1 VQTEATARA
10 DADGT
15 LFAQYT
21 VKVDVAGNVAGYGL
35 ASVAVNGVTKSDF
48 GVRAD
53 KFWLAAPV
61 GYTQSS
67 APTATSWGT
76 NAIYAITKGI
86 ALLAVGAASGAIVGG
101 STETW
106 VRATHLGTVWG
117 SVQANAICYGSG
129 VYVVVGASG
138 KAATSADGKTWTNQT
153 GLAST
158 TFGTTTANAV
168 CHGNGMFVVIGDSGK
183 CAKGVYDPVTGSM
196 TWTYAAS
203 LATLWSS
210 AAGYCLA
217 FASGLFWAFGAGGK
231 TASSS
236 DGITWTTTVTG
247 TSLPTAMSSNA
258 VRAVTLANGL
268 IVAVGDSGKVATS
281 ADGTSWTARASLAG
295 TTWGTASGRAI
306 VHNDSIFVVMGDAGK
321 VATSV
326 DGITWTYRDGLI
338 ATTWGTSVARGAVFN
353 DGKVIVVG
361 DAGKVASSSDGITWV
376 YTSSLSKASTLGEGT
391 VWVDTSVTP
400 NVTKYYVGGN
410 WVTTSPPLP
419 FVVQAT
425 PDVIDGIPIPGGVYM
440 DAAYIKNGT
449 ITNAKIGS
457 AAIDDAKIANLSAAK
472 ITAGSIA
479 VGQYIQ
485 GTGYVAGS
493 AGWRINGDG
502 TAELN
507 NVVVR
512 GTVYATAGQIGG
524 NTIDSTS
531 IHSGTTGYGTG
542 AGFYLGSDGRFSLS
556 NKLTWDG
563 TTLTVTGNVSGGQFT
578 TGAYTGYAWP
588 AAGNYGTYL
597 GPGGLLIGNANNGKY
612 LQVTQDGNIYAPGLT
627 IENGSA
633 TFSGALS
640 AASGTFRGTLT
651 ADAVNAV
658 NTLNI
663 AGEAVTV
670 PRYGS
675 NFPFSAVGS
684 TYEKTLITL
693 PSITITT
700 GAVVVQMS
708 VTGYET
714 TDTALVWYPTFYI
727 RRNGV
732 NIWSKSFIGAFSVS
746 ISDIPGGSAV
756 YSLYMTATNQYVS
769 FSDATLVVIGCKK

>member
-1 VQTEATARA
+1 
-10 DADGT
+10 
-15 LFAQYT
+15 
-21 VKVDVAGNVAGYGL
+21 
-35 ASVAVNGVTKSDF
+35 
-48 GVRAD
+48 
-53 KFWLAAPV
+53 
-61 GYTQSS
+61 
-67 APTATSWGT
+67 
-76 NAIYAITKGI
+76 
-86 ALLAVGAASGAIVGG
+86 
-101 STETW
+101 
-106 VRATHLGTVWG
+106 
-117 SVQANAICYGSG
+117 
-129 VYVVVGASG
+129 
-138 KAATSADGKTWTNQT
+138 
-153 GLAST
+153 
-158 TFGTTTANAV
+158 
-168 CHGNGMFVVIGDSGK
+168 
-183 CAKGVYDPVTGSM
+183 
-196 TWTYAAS
+196 
-203 LATLWSS
+203 
-210 AAGYCLA
+210 
-217 FASGLFWAFGAGGK
+217 
-231 TASSS
+231 
-236 DGITWTTTVTG
+236 
-247 TSLPTAMSSNA
+247 
-258 VRAVTLANGL
+258 
-268 IVAVGDSGKVATS
+268 
-281 ADGTSWTARASLAG
+281 
-295 TTWGTASGRAI
+295 
-306 VHNDSIFVVMGDAGK
+306 
-321 VATSV
+321 
-326 DGITWTYRDGLI
+326 
-338 ATTWGTSVARGAVFN
+338 
-353 DGKVIVVG
+353 
-361 DAGKVASSSDGITWV
+361 
-376 YTSSLSKASTLGEGT
+376 
-391 VWVDTSVTP
+391 
-400 NVTKYYVGGN
+400 
-410 WVTTSPPLP
+410 
-419 FVVQAT
+419 
-425 PDVIDGIPIPGGVYM
+425 
-440 DAAYIKNGT
+440 
-449 ITNAKIGS
+449 
-457 AAIDDAKIANLSAAK
+457 
-472 ITAGSIA
+472 
-479 VGQYIQ
+479 
-485 GTGYVAGS
+485 
-493 AGWRINGDG
+493 
-502 TAELN
+502 LN

>member
-1 VQTEATARA
+1 LEATVNSGTTGLAPKASIAYVDQAEADAISASANSIQQLQSKVDGLQLGLPLTQWKNLGLQTIVDLTDGKVGTKALQIRGGAGYPNAGVYTPIDRTKKYRVRFWARPSATNTAGLLYFSLRQFLSNLTAGPVNGGRSPYKPSGLSPATHNATFGAQQWGEYSYIWDVADWQTGAAFVLPEFLDNYSVQAGYWEIQGFEFTDASVTEALSSSIQVESTTRA
-10 DADGT
+10 SQTGELYAK
-15 LFAQYT
+15 YT
-21 VKVDVAGNVAGYGL
+21 VKLD
-35 ASVAVNGVTKSDF
+35 VNGYV
-48 GVRAD
+48 
-53 KFWLAAPV
+53 
-61 GYTQSS
+61 
-67 APTATSWGT
+67 
-76 NAIYAITKGI
+76 
-86 ALLAVGAASGAIVGG
+86 SGF
-101 STETW
+101 
-106 VRATHLGTVWG
+106 
-117 SVQANAICYGSG
+117 
-129 VYVVVGASG
+129 
-138 KAATSADGKTWTNQT
+138 

-158 TFGTTTANAV
+158 LNNATPYSQ
-168 CHGNGMFVVIGDSGK
+168 FIFKADQ
-183 CAKGVYDPVTGSM
+183 
-196 TWTYAAS
+196 
-203 LATLWSS
+203 
-210 AAGYCLA
+210 
-217 FASGLFWAFGAGGK
+217 FAFGAPGLT
-231 TASSS
+231 TAYPFVIQASA
-236 DGITWTTTVTG
+236 TTV
-247 TSLPTAMSSNA
+247 
-258 VRAVTLANGL
+258 NG
-268 IVAVGDSGKVATS
+268 VAVPA
-281 ADGTSWTARASLAG
+281 
-295 TTWGTASGRAI
+295 
-306 VHNDSIFVVMGDAGK
+306 
-321 VATSV
+321 
-326 DGITWTYRDGLI
+326 
-338 ATTWGTSVARGAVFN
+338 
-353 DGKVIVVG
+353 
-361 DAGKVASSSDGITWV
+361 
-376 YTSSLSKASTLGEGT
+376 
-391 VWVDTSVTP
+391 
-400 NVTKYYVGGN
+400 
-410 WVTTSPPLP
+410 
-419 FVVQAT
+419 
-425 PDVIDGIPIPGGVYM
+425 GVYM
-440 DAAYIKNGT
+440 DAAYIKTGT